1 MPAGINGRDRRE
13 YILLPIL
20 HALLKNIFCSGR
32 YPEGWSAAALTAVYK
47 KGEAGDLNNYRGIAV
62 GNVLGKLFGSVL
74 NTRLDAY
81 AELIGARA
89 EGQAGFGRGGAL

>member
-1 MPAGINGRDRRE
+1 M
-13 YILLPIL
+13 
-20 HALLKNIFCSGR
+20 HALLNNLFCSGR
-32 YPEGWSAAALTAVYK
+32 YPEGWSAAALIAVCK

-81 AELIGARA
+81 AERIRGAR
-89 EGQAGFGRGGAL
+89 